1 MAVIHYINIIIEVL
15 SYQLLMPYKEL
26 IMKNGIFRFLLAVAI
41 VLSLATVCAE
51 EVKPVK
57 YVFLFIGDGL
67 SIPQRMM
74 TEEFLRRTEKCGL
87 LINEFESQGLT
98 TTQAA
103 DAFITDSAAS
113 GTAIACGEKTNN
125 GKIGMDASGKRRL
138 ESVAEV
144 ARDHGR
150 KVGIITS
157 VTLNHATPA
166 AFYAHNAS
174 RGNYYQIGL
183 DLVNS
188 GFDYFGGGGIA
199 KSNDKKDPLYKGNI
213 LELAEA
219 AGYTVSN
226 GKEGFA
232 ALKPG
237 AGKVISIGVPGN
249 ALPYALDADRT
260 SPRLADFTR
269 QGIELLDN
277 PKGFFIMVEGGKID
291 WMCHANDA
299 ATTLHEVIDFDNA
312 VKVASEFARQN
323 PADTLIVVT
332 GDHETGGLTLGF
344 AGTGYRSYIENLG
357 AQTCSRDGM
366 IHRFHHVENPD
377 FESLKPLITQAA
389 GLIFAADGKR
399 EKGALN
405 LTENE
410 EDTLKN
416 TFDKHLKDGKF
427 TGAAPLADAVIRILN
442 NKSSVAWTTGA
453 HTALPVSTTARG
465 AQAQLF
471 SNMLDNTDI
480 AKRLKT
486 VVR

>member
-1 MAVIHYINIIIEVL
+1 
-15 SYQLLMPYKEL
+15 
-26 IMKNGIFRFLLAVAI
+26 MKNGMVRLMLAAVVA
-41 VLSLATVCAE
+41 LSLGAGWAE

-74 TEEFLRRTEKCGL
+74 TEEYLRRTEKRGL
-87 LINEFESQGLT
+87 LINEFKSQGLT
-98 TTQAA
+98 NTQAA
-103 DAFITDSAAS
+103 DSFITDSAAS

-125 GKIGMDASGKRRL
+125 GRIGMDASGKRRL
-138 ESVAEV
+138 ESAAEV

-166 AFYAHNAS
+166 AFYGHNVS

-188 GFDYFGGGGIA
+188 GFDYFGGGGID
-199 KSNDKKDPLYKGNI
+199 KSDDQKDKLYKGDV
-213 LELAEA
+213 LELAKA

-232 ALKPG
+232 ALKPES
-237 AGKVISIGVPGN
+237 GKVISIGAPGT
-249 ALPYALDADRT
+249 ALPYAIDMDRD
-260 SPRLADFTR
+260 SLRLADFTR

-299 ATTLHEVIDFDNA
+299 ATTLHEVVDFDNA
-312 VKVASEFARQN
+312 VKVAYEFAQKN

-344 AGTGYRSYIENLG
+344 AGTGYKSYIENLA
-357 AQTCSRDGM
+357 AQKCSRDE
-366 IHRFHHVENPD
+366 IIRKFRAVQNPD
-377 FESLKPLITQAA
+377 FDSLKPLITEAT
-389 GLIFAADGKR
+389 GLIFPAADGKR
-399 EKGALN
+399 EKGGLN
-405 LTENE
+405 LTEIE
-410 EDTLKN
+410 ENNLKN
-416 TFDKHLKDGKF
+416 MFDQFFKDGKF
-427 TGAAPLADAVIRILN
+427 TGAVPLADTAIRTLN

-453 HTALPVSTTARG
+453 HTALPVSTTAHG
-465 AQAQLF
+465 PQSQLF

-480 AKRLKT
+480 SNRLKL